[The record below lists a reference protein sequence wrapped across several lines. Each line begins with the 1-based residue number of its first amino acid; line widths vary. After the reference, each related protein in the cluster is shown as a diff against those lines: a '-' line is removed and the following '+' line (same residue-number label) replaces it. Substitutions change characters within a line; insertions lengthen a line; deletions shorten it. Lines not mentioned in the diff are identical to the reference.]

1 MAEIYNPWQQPSE
14 TNALSGEFATPE
26 FYDMDEAMPELPM
39 SETSEQL
46 EIAMETIKQQADVI
60 QQLVAAM
67 NS

>member
-1 MAEIYNPWQQPSE
+1 MAEVYNSWQDPEE
-14 TNALSGEFATPE
+14 TGSLSGEFAMPE
-26 FYDMDEAMPELPM
+26 FESPELPM
-39 SETSEQL
+39 EETAEQL